1 MITPRILS
9 LSAALLAGL
18 LVIAMLAW
26 TACSEHTWMREIDV
40 ASAQCQAGHYKD
52 LMAQGGD
59 PTVNFVQA
67 RIGCPHISTETD
79 ARRFQTYA
87 EYTECRE
94 QGKAMYHQA
103 FDDVGYELTNPAEME
118 QLDRRFTAGAVY
130 HCWPVGGAEALP
142 DLPGAPQ

>member
-1 MITPRILS
+1 MSWIWSR
-9 LSAALLAGL
+9 SATLLAGL
-18 LVIAMLAW
+18 QVIAMLAS

-40 ASAQCQAGHYKD
+40 ASAQCQAEHYKD

-67 RIGCPHISTETD
+67 GIGCPHISTETD

-130 HCWPVGGAEALP
+130 HCWPDRPAT